1 MKHLIRAVTLASLGV
16 GGSLYAPPPYHWVSA
31 GVGAGLGFLQFF
43 GRKKR
48 KVILRIGPL
57 TWTREE
63 FCRHFLITGDTGSG
77 KTTSGLNPILVQIT
91 QNVPTW
97 GGLVLGSK
105 GTEYHFIRD
114 LLAHHGRAADHVH
127 LATKPADAS
136 TKWKP
141 PHRYNLLSDRSLSW
155 TTHAK
160 IISDIVASLT
170 EGKQHAFFRPMAQ
183 LALANAFELLDALGK
198 KVTLTRAYELLTTPK
213 AALSAIKE
221 LASQDPTE
229 KEQELIDFFETT
241 FTGTQSHEQR
251 DGVIGT
257 LQTQLGFLI
266 HPDVAQVFSSDEP
279 NTTSLSALDRGTV
292 FTVGM
297 PQALATERRYLQ
309 TYLKILFYLHVF
321 RRFDKTV
328 EQRLQDNLLLLVGDE
343 FQDLCTASEDGFS
356 DHKAAD
362 RIREAGACI
371 IAGMQSEI
379 SADPILGEKKRK
391 VLTLNLRSRL
401 IFTAAENE
409 GATLSANF
417 IGKKRIWKRTISSKA
432 FGARTTSRR
441 REQEFKIHPTKLESL
456 DAHQAVVVHPR
467 KRFLKSRLYP
477 KDARGETP
485 RWFNP

>member
-1 MKHLIRAVTLASLGV
+1 MRRLCRAITFASAGV
-16 GGSLYAPPPYHWVSA
+16 GGSLYLPPPYNWVSA
-31 GVGAGLGFLQFF
+31 ATGAGLGFLQFI
-43 GRKKR
+43 GKKKR
-48 KVILRIGPL
+48 KVILRFGSL

-63 FCRHFLITGDTGSG
+63 FCQHFLITGSTGAG
-77 KTTSGLNPILVQIT
+77 KTTSGLNPILVQVT
-91 QNVPTW
+91 QNVPNW

-105 GTEYHFIRD
+105 GTEHHFIRE
-114 LLAHHGRAADHVH
+114 LLTHHGRATDHVH

-141 PHRYNLLSDRSLSW
+141 THRYNLLSDRSLSW

-198 KVTLTRAYELLTTPK
+198 KVTITRAYELLTTPE

-221 LASQDPTE
+221 LQSRDPSE
-229 KEQELIDFFETT
+229 KERELIDFFETT

-309 TYLKILFYLHVF
+309 TYLKILFYLHVL
-321 RRFDKTV
+321 RRFDKPA
-328 EQRLQDNLLLLVGDE
+328 EQRQHDNLLLLVGDE

-417 IGKKRIWKRTISSKA
+417 IGKKRIWKRTFSSKA
-432 FGARTTSRR
+432 FGSRTVSRR

-456 DAHQAVVVHPR
+456 DAHQAIVVHPS
-467 KRFLKSRLYP
+467 KQFLKSRLVP
-477 KDARGETP
+477 KDPKGETP
-485 RWFNP
+485 RWFS